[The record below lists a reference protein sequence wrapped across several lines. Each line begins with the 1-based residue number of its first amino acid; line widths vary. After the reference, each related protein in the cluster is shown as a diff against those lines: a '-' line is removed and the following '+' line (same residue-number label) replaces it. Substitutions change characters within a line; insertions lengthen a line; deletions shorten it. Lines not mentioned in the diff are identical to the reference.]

1 MNRTVHTD
9 VCMQRTFMFTET
21 FPTMY
26 HRICRGEVFY
36 MTKGEVFWNNV
47 KMIKEQRGLK
57 GWADIAQE
65 CGCSLSRLE
74 TMMYRK
80 SLPRLDLALAI
91 SKTLC
96 VDVDLLLSEYKVFPY
111 LTRRDLSE
119 PEVELI
125 KLVRVG
131 NSVDQQYKRKML
143 VTLMNTYNEKLI
155 KNRMLTPMEIS
166 NRQING

>member
-1 MNRTVHTD
+1 
-9 VCMQRTFMFTET
+9 
-21 FPTMY
+21 
-26 HRICRGEVFY
+26 

-155 KNRMLTPMEIS
+155 KNRMLTPMEIM
-166 NRQING
+166 QIPSVAELYRMAQEDNLTLGEFAARLKEERARRKENQES

>member
-1 MNRTVHTD
+1 
-9 VCMQRTFMFTET
+9 
-21 FPTMY
+21 
-26 HRICRGEVFY
+26 

-47 KMIKEQRGLK
+47 KMIKEHRGLK

-65 CGCSLSRLE
+65 CGCSLSKLE

-91 SKTLC
+91 SKVLD
-96 VDVDLLLSEYKVFPY
+96 VDVDLLLSEYRMIYPY
-111 LTRRDLSE
+111 LKRRDLSE

-143 VTLMNTYNEKLI
+143 VTLLNTYNEKLI
-155 KNRMLTPMEIS
+155 KNRMLTPMEIM
-166 NRQING
+166 QIPYVAELFRMAQEDNLTLGEFAARLKEERARRKENQES